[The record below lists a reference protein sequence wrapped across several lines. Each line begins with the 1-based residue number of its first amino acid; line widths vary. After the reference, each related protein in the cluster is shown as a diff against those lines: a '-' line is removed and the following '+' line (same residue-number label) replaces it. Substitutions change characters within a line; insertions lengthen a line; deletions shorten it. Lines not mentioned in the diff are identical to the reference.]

1 MGKWTDEQRE
11 MLYSRMTNE
20 AIAEATGK
28 SIHTVRRMRDYY
40 TGHSTRYGQ
49 FRFLPRRQQGVAH
62 VIETAE
68 RIGAK
73 ILDVR

>member
-40 TGHSTRYGQ
+40 TGQDR
-49 FRFLPRRQQGVAH
+49 
-62 VIETAE
+62 
-68 RIGAK
+68 
-73 ILDVR
+73 